1 MTALELRLKVLLI
14 RAQPSI
20 SYLVRNCEN
29 LLTVFINIPRQPLAR
44 GGTRIPKP
52 GRLLP

>member
-14 RAQPSI
+14 RVRPSM

-29 LLTVFINIPRQPLAR
+29 LLTVFINIPRQSLAR
-44 GGTRIPKP
+44 GGKIISKP